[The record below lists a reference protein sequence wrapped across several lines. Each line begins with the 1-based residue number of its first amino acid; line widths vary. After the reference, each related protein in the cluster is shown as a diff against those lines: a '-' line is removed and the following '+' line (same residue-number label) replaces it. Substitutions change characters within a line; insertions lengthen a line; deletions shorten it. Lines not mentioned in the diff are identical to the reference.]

1 MSNEMIKIE
10 DGIIKITTP
19 YNKDFVN
26 KMHGV
31 TRAKWNRLEN
41 CWEAPE
47 ETINDVRG
55 ILKDVYGYSDIDS
68 NETIKVKLT
77 IIEESYHEERCADVT
92 AFGKILAHAY
102 GRDSGAEIGRDD
114 VTLVKGSIESGGS
127 VKNWTTRV
135 AEGSVFTLYNVNKN
149 IFEKDINRVKEWAE
163 VEIIEGMN
171 NREKLLEEKEKL
183 LKRIAEIDA
192 LIANK

>member
-1 MSNEMIKIE
+1 MSKEIIKIE
-10 DGIIKITTP
+10 DGIIKIITP
-19 YNKDFVN
+19 YNKEFVN

-31 TRAKWNRLEN
+31 NGAKWNRSES

-47 ETINDVRG
+47 ETIDDVRE
-55 ILKDVYGYSDIDS
+55 ILKDVYGYSDVDS

-77 IIEESYHEERCADVT
+77 ITEQYYHEERCADVT

-127 VKNWTTRV
+127 VKNWTSRV
-135 AEGSVFTLYNVNKN
+135 TEGSVFTLYNVNKN
-149 IFEKDINRVKEWAE
+149 IYEKDLNRVKEWAN
-163 VEIIEGMN
+163 VEIIEKTN

-183 LKRIAEIDA
+183 LKRIAEIDV
-192 LIANK
+192 LLENE